1 MKIILNGDERD
12 VGEGCT
18 LADVLRDFRLDD
30 RPVAVERNREVVPK
44 TRLAQTA
51 LASGDRIEIVHLVG
65 GG

>member
-12 VGEGCT
+12 VGDGCT
-18 LADVLRDFRLDD
+18 LADVLRDLRLDD

-51 LASGDRIEIVHLVG
+51 LAPGDRIEIVHLVG

>member
-12 VGEGCT
+12 VGERCT
-18 LADVLRDFRLDD
+18 LVDVLRDLRLDD
-30 RPVAVERNREVVPK
+30 RPVAVERKREVVPK